1 MRNGGGAGGAETIQA
16 APTDAPVQ
24 RDFVSSFA
32 CQSKRRV
39 LAVGGAPGPTRTDVP
54 IARQSRY
61 GLAREPSATCRK
73 KGFEQIQDWCDALR
87 VEPGRGRRDANPDGK
102 RIRRERS
109 EQRLIRPIVADRED
123 EVPRFP

>member
-1 MRNGGGAGGAETIQA
+1 MPPYKETSFRVSRVSRRGESWQSA
-16 APTDAPVQ
+16 AT
-24 RDFVSSFA
+24 
-32 CQSKRRV
+32 
-39 LAVGGAPGPTRTDVP
+39 PGPTRTDVP

-61 GLAREPSATCRK
+61 RLAREPSATCRK